1 MGFFKNTL
9 FEIADFLDDIVDKTK
24 DNLKGIHLKNNYEL
38 FVEEEEDYLS
48 NNENEDSDDDYISPY
63 YRDKYDI

>member
-9 FEIADFLDDIVDKTK
+9 FEIVDFLDDIVDKTK
-24 DNLKGIHLKNNYEL
+24 DNLKEIHLKNNYEL

-48 NNENEDSDDDYISPY
+48 NNENEDSDDNYISPY